1 MVNKPRAGEGS
12 FDLHLEN
19 LALLAAEESPRV
31 VAHHTEGDN
40 ADPEAG
46 TSEADPSRKQAV
58 ADRQASGETD
68 DTEAGPTS
76 GQPPKKKAKAAQT
89 ISGT

>member
-46 TSEADPSRKQAV
+46 TSGADPSRKRAV
-58 ADRQASGETD
+58 GNRQASGELEDNEVGTS
-68 DTEAGPTS
+68 S